1 MTDIPDGSGQIP
13 RRSSRVGDGGAPVS
27 GALAIVLA
35 VVAVVAGFL
44 ILRSIS
50 DGGNDTADFPD
61 AVASDGQG
69 VTPGDGDDPESTDP
83 EGSGVATL
91 PTTTTTP
98 PLVKTGASV
107 IVANANSQG
116 GSAGN
121 MTRALREVAGFEL
134 VDPTNS
140 SEDTGDL
147 EASVVYF
154 DATVPASQDVANSV
168 ARVLG
173 GVSVLPLGDTAPTRD
188 GTLGGADVLVMLGN
202 DVANRP
208 LDEIA
213 PGVLGG
219 GASTVSNPPVSGTGT
234 TPPGTDA

>member
-13 RRSSRVGDGGAPVS
+13 RRSPRVGDGGAPVS

-61 AVASDGQG
+61 ADPTAGQEI
-69 VTPGDGDDPESTDP
+69 TPGDADDPDSTAPD
-83 EGSGVATL
+83 GSGVPTL
-91 PTTTTTP
+91 PTTSTTP
-98 PLVKTGASV
+98 PLVKTGALV
-107 IVANANSQG
+107 IVANANTQG

-140 SEDTGDL
+140 SEATGDID
-147 EASVVYF
+147 ATVVYF
-154 DATVPASQDVANSV
+154 DPAVAAAQDVANSV

-173 GVSVLPLGDTAPTRD
+173 GVSVLPLDDTAPTRD
-188 GTLGGADVLVMLGN
+188 GTLGGANVLVMLGN

-208 LDEIA
+208 LEELA
-213 PGVLGG
+213 PDVLGG
-219 GASTVSNPPVSGTGT
+219 GASTVTNPAVSGTGT
-234 TPPGTDA
+234 TTPST